1 MKVWRG
7 AIRALRPPLR
17 GAHAGSCRNWRD
29 IRGNHSLDGIRYRKL
44 SQNESNLADIASAT
58 GEKCCGACV
67 NVERA
72 GALHKDGTVAG
83 LLAIRAS

>member
-1 MKVWRG
+1 MKVWRE

-17 GAHAGSCRNWRD
+17 GAHAGSCLNWRD
-29 IRGNHSLDGIRYRKL
+29 IRGNRSLDGIHYRKL
-44 SQNESNLADIASAT
+44 SRNESNLAEIAGTT

-67 NVERA
+67 NVERSR
-72 GALHKDGTVAG
+72 ALHKDGTVAG